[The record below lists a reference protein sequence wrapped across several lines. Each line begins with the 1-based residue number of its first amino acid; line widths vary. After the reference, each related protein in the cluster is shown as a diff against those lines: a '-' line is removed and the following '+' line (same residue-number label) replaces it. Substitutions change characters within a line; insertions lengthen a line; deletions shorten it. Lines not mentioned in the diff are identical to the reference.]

1 VRSVKSECLSKL
13 IIFGEASLRRAI
25 TEFLKHY
32 HYERNHQG
40 KANLLLFPAPSHTIE
55 RAIEQLLDAESG

>member
-13 IIFGEASLRRAI
+13 VIFGEASLRRAI

-32 HYERNHQG
+32 HYERNQQW
-40 KANLLLFPAPSHTIE
+40 KPICCSSPLLATIE
-55 RAIEQLLDAESG
+55 RAIEQPLNAESG